1 MRTKKKSGAGWRPEV
16 RTAAILVAALLLGG
30 SAGAQTP
37 EGSGRLMRGGYVNLN
52 WAYLLPDRSWS
63 QSLERRLYNEDA
75 TFEVRHAASR
85 SGGPDV
91 AAGLRVFS
99 GLAVGVGAAR
109 FRTNK
114 TVALTGSVPH
124 PLFYSR
130 AGADR
135 TRKVSQQLTGYGRT
149 ELGVHLLVSWTIPV
163 TGRIDLALS
172 GGPSWFFV
180 DHDHVVDG
188 AGIRTTETGS
198 PYNRVDVAEVRRASV
213 RKRVRGANVGVDV
226 TYHLYRSLEPGALF
240 WTVGVGAF
248 ARWTTGT
255 SALPE
260 FGPAETID
268 VGGFQ
273 TGAGLRFRF

>member
-1 MRTKKKSGAGWRPEV
+1 
-16 RTAAILVAALLLGG
+16 
-30 SAGAQTP
+30 
-37 EGSGRLMRGGYVNLN
+37 MRGGYVNLN
-52 WAYLLPDRSWS
+52 WAYLLADRSWS
-63 QSLERRLYNEDA
+63 QSLSRPLYDETA
-75 TFEVRHAASR
+75 TFAVRHAASR
-85 SGGPDV
+85 GGGLDA
-91 AAGLRVFS
+91 AAGLRVFR

-109 FRTNK
+109 FRTDK

-124 PLFYSR
+124 PLFY
-130 AGADR
+130 GADR
-135 TRKVSQQLTGYGRT
+135 ARPVNELLTGYGRN

-180 DHDHVVDG
+180 EHDYVDG
-188 AGIRTTETGS
+188 ARIRISETGS
-198 PYNRVDVAEVRRASV
+198 PYNRVGVAEVRSASV

-226 TYHLYRSLEPGALF
+226 THHLYRSREPGALF

-260 FGPAETID
+260 FGPIETID